1 MVGKQ
6 TVVYLYNKI
15 LLGNKKKEMI
25 HVNVYETGNT
35 VLNESLANC
44 QSPA

>member
-25 HVNVYETGNT
+25 HVIMYMK
-35 VLNESLANC
+35 LKILC
-44 QSPA
+44 